1 LTFVYYYRFSHFIK
15 KKYNLGGKIELKM
28 KKVVSEKMD
37 IEEKLAN
44 NNGIL
49 QYENEIILQLYHEDG
64 LLVLAR

>member
-1 LTFVYYYRFSHFIK
+1 
-15 KKYNLGGKIELKM
+15 M

-64 LLVLAR
+64 LLILAR

>member
-1 LTFVYYYRFSHFIK
+1 M
-15 KKYNLGGKIELKM
+15 N
-28 KKVVSEKMD
+28 

-64 LLVLAR
+64 LLILAR